1 MNNLPENIGFKPA
14 GTATRLEEMAA
25 VTAWLQRS
33 LDEYRVGG
41 RPRVAD
47 ISALSHHDRTRI
59 DQLLGEGEVSLIY
72 RDDQRQVQ
80 IQESVLPGIWRSLQH
95 EPGGNI
101 LCDRIE
107 ICAIPELARRVP
119 DPAHAARLKPA
130 GTAEGVVNALPIL
143 SELEEQTGRWRQG
156 APAYAINLTLL
167 PMSAADLAFL
177 EQTLGRG
184 PVETLFR
191 GHGDCRVISTACPG
205 IWWVR
210 YTNAMGRLILN
221 TLEVT
226 DIPVVL
232 CAAAEDLED
241 SRRRLPDLLEEL
253 PGLTSLPAAEEPA
266 A

>member
-1 MNNLPENIGFKPA
+1 MNIRPENFGFEPV
-14 GTATRLEEMAA
+14 RLEGVAA
-25 VTAWLQRS
+25 VTAWLQQS
-33 LDEYRVGG
+33 LDEYRIGD
-41 RPRVAD
+41 RPRMAD
-47 ISALSHHDRTRI
+47 ISTLSDDHRTQI

-72 RDDQRQVQ
+72 HDDGPQVQ
-80 IQESVLPGIWRSLQH
+80 IQESVLPGVWRSLQRD
-95 EPGGNI
+95 PAGNL

-107 ICAIPELARRVP
+107 ICAVPELARRVP
-119 DPAHAARLKPA
+119 DPTRLEPVEA
-130 GTAEGVVNALPIL
+130 AEGVVNALPIL

-177 EQTLGRG
+177 EQTLGKG

-191 GHGDCRVISTACPG
+191 GHGDCRVTSTACPG

-221 TLEVT
+221 TLEIT
-226 DIPVVL
+226 DIPAVL
-232 CAAAEDLED
+232 CAAPEDLED

-253 PGLTSLPAAEEPA
+253 PGLTSRPALAKEPA